1 MKKKNNLFIGIIII
15 FILIICFLLLNNIT
29 NQKGELKKITYKEI
43 SEKVKNK
50 DDFVLVVSRSNCSH
64 CISYKPK
71 VNEIAKNNNIII
83 YYIDYDEENNKDKFI
98 KEFNLDGS
106 TPITLFI
113 KNGKETSVLNRLEG
127 DLDSEKIIEKL
138 KKMNFIK

>member
-83 YYIDYDEENNKDKFI
+83 YYIDYDEENNKDKFL

-127 DLDSEKIIEKL
+127 DLDSEKVIEKL